1 MRKLMLTIMD
11 KKLLSKRLKQYAAL
25 AASAI
30 ATDASAQIVYTN
42 ITDTTLVNN
51 GDFFD
56 ISLNNDGIMEVRL
69 LMTKYTSSYY
79 SASFRLN
86 MAEVQPLN
94 SADVNMSFSVTS
106 TYSST
111 SFGIA
116 MALNNNQA
124 INNSLNTW
132 SNTSA
137 YVGGYAY
144 INNSTST
151 FTTSIGQFPGAGD
164 KYLGVKFTVGTN
176 VHYGWVRLDMSA
188 LSDSLTIKDYAYHS
202 TPNTPIAAGDT
213 GLTVGVNKVKNAK
226 QFNFY
231 ATEGRIIFKDKLE
244 PSTVLSVFDL
254 SGKLIE
260 RRTLSIEQTDVS
272 LNQSLNGVY
281 IVELR
286 NGEGVRRK
294 KLWLGAK

>member
-1 MRKLMLTIMD
+1 ME

-30 ATDASAQIVYTN
+30 ATDASAQIIYTN
-42 ITDTTLVNN
+42 ISDTTLVNN

-69 LMTKYTSSYY
+69 TMTKYTSSYPSY
-79 SASFRLN
+79 NAFIQVN
-86 MAEVQPLN
+86 VANVQPMNL
-94 SADVNMSFSVTS
+94 ADVNMSFSATTS
-106 TYSST
+106 YSS
-111 SFGIA
+111 SLGIA
-116 MALNNNQA
+116 MALNNNQS

-137 YVGGYAY
+137 YLGGYAY
-144 INNSTST
+144 INSSATT
-151 FTTSIGQFPGAGD
+151 FTTSIGQFLGAGD

-176 VHYGWVRLDMSA
+176 VHYGWVRLDLSS

-213 GLTVGVNKVKNAK
+213 GLTVGLNNTNKLKA
-226 QFNFY
+226 FDFF
-231 ATEGRIIFKDKLE
+231 ATEGKIVFKDKLE
-244 PSTVLSVFDL
+244 KTSVLSIYDL

-260 RRTLSIEQTDVS
+260 RRS
-272 LNQSLNGVY
+272 LNKEPNEVLLKQQLNGVY
-281 IVELR
+281 VVELR
-286 NGEGVRRK
+286 SEDGVRRK
-294 KLWLGAK
+294 KLWLATK

>member
-1 MRKLMLTIMD
+1 MKMKQLN
-11 KKLLSKRLKQYAAL
+11 KRLKQYAAL

-30 ATDASAQIVYTN
+30 ATDASAQIVYTD
-42 ITDTTLVNN
+42 IRDTTLVNN

-56 ISLNNDGIMEVRL
+56 ISLNNDGIMEVSL
-69 LMTKYTSSYY
+69 TMTKSTSSYPTY
-79 SASFRLN
+79 SAYFRVNL
-86 MAEVQPLN
+86 AKVQPLN
-94 SADVNMSFSVTS
+94 SADVNMSFSATS
-106 TYSST
+106 SYSS

-116 MALNNNQA
+116 MALSNNQN

-137 YVGGYAY
+137 YLGGYAY
-144 INNSTST
+144 INAYSTT
-151 FTTSIGQFPGAGD
+151 YTTSIGQFPGAGD
-164 KYLGVKFTVGTN
+164 KYLGVKFTIGTN
-176 VHYGWVRLDMSA
+176 VHYGWVRLDMSS

-213 GLTVGVNKVKNAK
+213 GITVGVGKVKNVK
-226 QFNFY
+226 QFDFY
-231 ATEGRIIFKDKLE
+231 AAEGRIIFKDKLE
-244 PSTVLSVFDL
+244 VSMVLSVFDL

-260 RRTLSIEQTDVS
+260 RRTLGIEQTDIT

-286 NGEGVRRK
+286 NGEGRTRK
-294 KLWLGAK
+294 KLWLDTK